1 MAERLCDLVAQ
12 IESVG
17 QLEAVVTAMRGI
29 AASRAQQARSAL
41 AGMTAYTEVV
51 SGAIGQ
57 ALNLVPAD
65 RPPPAS
71 SCPQR
76 RGLILFCAEQ
86 GFAGAFSERVLDAVT
101 GDLEG
106 AAVFLVG
113 TRGAAVAEERGI
125 RPALIA
131 PMATHV
137 DAIPSFANRLA
148 DALYERVAG
157 GTVADV
163 DVVFSRPRSGHGIEI
178 DRHSLLPIDL
188 SRFARIQNQPP
199 LITLV
204 PWVLLERLAS
214 EYVYAQLLEAAMHAF
229 AAENEARMMAMAVAK
244 DNIAS
249 KLAGLSRREHQLRQ
263 EEITTE
269 IVELAAGAEASAA
282 SRLSRPQR
290 SATGKHRGTH
300 RRRCNIRA

>member
-41 AGMTAYTEVV
+41 AGIEAYADVV

-57 ALNLVPAD
+57 ALSLMPAD
-65 RPPPAS
+65 GAPPAS
-71 SCPQR
+71 SRPHG
-76 RGLILFCAEQ
+76 RGLIVFCAEQ
-86 GFAGAFSERVLDAVT
+86 GFAGAFSERVLDAVS
-101 GDLEG
+101 GDLES

-113 TRGAAVAEERGI
+113 TRGAAVAQERGI
-125 RPALIA
+125 RPAWTA
-131 PMATHV
+131 PMATQV
-137 DAIPSFANRLA
+137 GAIQSFANRLA
-148 DALYERVAG
+148 DALYERVAA
-157 GTVADV
+157 GTVAHF
-163 DVVFSRPRSGHGIEI
+163 DVVFSRARSGHGIEI

-188 SRFARIQNQPP
+188 SRFAHPVQNQPP
-199 LITLV
+199 LITLA

-214 EYVYAQLLEAAMHAF
+214 EYVYAQLFEAAMHGF
-229 AAENEARMMAMAVAK
+229 AAENEARMMAMAAAK

-249 KLAGLSRREHQLRQ
+249 KLTGLSRREHRLRQ

-269 IVELAAGAEASAA
+269 IVELATGAEAL
-282 SRLSRPQR
+282 RGRERR
-290 SATGKHRGTH
+290 SATGSIDTSAAMQLPRL
-300 RRRCNIRA
+300 I

>member
-1 MAERLCDLVAQ
+1 MTERLCDLVAQ

-41 AGMTAYTEVV
+41 AGIEAFAEVV

-57 ALNLVPAD
+57 ALSLMPAD
-65 RPPPAS
+65 GPPPAS
-71 SCPQR
+71 SR
-76 RGLILFCAEQ
+76 RHGRGLILFCAEQ
-86 GFAGAFSERVLDAVT
+86 GFAGAFSERVLDAAT

-125 RPALIA
+125 RPAWRGA
-131 PMATHV
+131 MATQV
-137 DAIPSFANRLA
+137 GAIESFANRLA
-148 DALYERVAG
+148 DALYESVAG
-157 GTVADV
+157 GTVANV

-178 DRHSLLPIDL
+178 DRHSLLPVDL
-188 SRFARIQNQPP
+188 SRFARPVQNQPP
-199 LITLV
+199 LITLA

-229 AAENEARMMAMAVAK
+229 AAENEARMMAMAAAK
-244 DNIAS
+244 DNVAS

-269 IVELAAGAEASAA
+269 IVELATGAEA
-282 SRLSRPQR
+282 LRP
-290 SATGKHRGTH
+290 
-300 RRRCNIRA
+300 RA

>member
-1 MAERLCDLVAQ
+1 MTERLCDLVAQ

-41 AGMTAYTEVV
+41 AGIEAYAEVV

-57 ALNLVPAD
+57 ALNLMPAD
-65 RPPPAS
+65 GPPPAS
-71 SCPQR
+71 SRRHR

-101 GDLEG
+101 GNLES

-113 TRGAAVAEERGI
+113 TRGAAVARERGI
-125 RPALIA
+125 VPAWTA
-131 PMATHV
+131 PMATQV
-137 DAIPSFANRLA
+137 GAIQSFANRLA
-148 DALYERVAG
+148 DALYEGVAA
-157 GTVADV
+157 GTVAHF

-188 SRFARIQNQPP
+188 SRFARPVQNQPP
-199 LITLV
+199 LIALA
-204 PWVLLERLAS
+204 PRVLLERLAS

-229 AAENEARMMAMAVAK
+229 AAENEARMLAMAAAK

-249 KLAGLSRREHQLRQ
+249 KLTGMSQREHQLRQ

-269 IVELAAGAEASAA
+269 IVELATGAQAL
-282 SRLSRPQR
+282 RRP
-290 SATGKHRGTH
+290 A
-300 RRRCNIRA
+300 